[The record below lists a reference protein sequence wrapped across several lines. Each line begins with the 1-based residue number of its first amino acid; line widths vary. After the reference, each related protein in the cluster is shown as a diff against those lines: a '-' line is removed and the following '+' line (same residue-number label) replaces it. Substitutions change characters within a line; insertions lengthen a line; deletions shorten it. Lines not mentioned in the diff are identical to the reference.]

1 MDRMCVCACATFGI
15 FRSEAFEYLLLLLQ
29 NGKKCDFP
37 LNSSIWSGLLCF
49 CLFKHTYNIVIFVLF
64 FCLWVFFH
72 FIDKPDKKNFV
83 DSNDI
88 SIYKTKRTITTSL
101 FTPDTRPDHINR
113 LYETAAAT
121 PVVPICSDDIDG
133 NDRRSTNTLFGAT
146 RRRITKKID
155 ADIET
160 RIVSVHCCL
169 YMCFFVWFVRACE

>member
-1 MDRMCVCACATFGI
+1 MDRMCACAPH
-15 FRSEAFEYLLLLLQ
+15 SEFLVSFIYCYCYRMREM
-29 NGKKCDFP
+29 CDFP
-37 LNSSIWSGLLCF
+37 LWFDWSGLLCLA
-49 CLFKHTYNIVIFVLF
+49 CSNNMYNIVIFVSR
-64 FCLWVFFH
+64 

-121 PVVPICSDDIDG
+121 PVLPICSDEIDG
-133 NDRRSTNTLFGAT
+133 NDHLYPATSFGART

-155 ADIET
+155 AEIET
-160 RIVSVHCCL
+160 RIVSFHCFL
-169 YMCFFVWFVRACE
+169 S